1 MLSVL
6 DMPTKYPA
14 IWLGAFALGSA
25 MSVAAIGFSMGT
37 VAAGYT
43 AGFLALAG
51 TFGYEILSRRRREV
65 TLLYKIKNIENEQ
78 KRIAHELLETRNDV
92 DGMKDDMV
100 TATRAMANDG
110 KKSGS
115 TQTVIR
121 SFERI
126 GNRARAS
133 FMPKEPPANTSPI
146 FEPVK
151 APIKT
156 SPSPVDAK
164 VMRAQ
169 KYKDLLLNQKE
180 EEDIQATEKIAPEY
194 TEAVLSELINQA
206 VQNDKIEIFAQ
217 PIVKLPSRRLRY
229 LELYARIRAKTGIY
243 LSGQSYR
250 SLAEKEAL
258 IENVDHL
265 LLVHTID
272 MIRNDARRKF
282 EIGYFINISSRSLKD
297 TVFMNDLLEFV
308 RTRRDLC
315 SRLVLEFQHADF
327 QTIAPPIQRIVDG
340 LTRIGCVLSVDNID
354 NANINIDSLAE
365 RGVSF
370 LKFNAQKI
378 LMNSTSYEGEM
389 AMMRMK
395 SSLDR
400 AGIVLIVEKIE
411 DNHALKELLDF
422 EFDFGEGHLFGR
434 PDLEMA
440 YRPKR
445 AAS

>member
-6 DMPTKYPA
+6 DIPNKYPA
-14 IWLGAFALGSA
+14 VWLGAFALGSA

-37 VAAGYT
+37 IAAGYT
-43 AGFLALAG
+43 AGFLALSG
-51 TFGYEILSRRRREV
+51 TFGYEILSRRRRET
-65 TLLYKIKNIENEQ
+65 TLLHKINTIENEQ
-78 KRIAHELLETRNDV
+78 NRIAHALLETRNDV
-92 DGMKDDMV
+92 DSMKDDMV
-100 TATRAMANDG
+100 SATRAIANDG

-121 SFERI
+121 SFERM
-126 GNRARAS
+126 GNRARTS
-133 FMPKEPPANTSPI
+133 FMPKDTPANKTPA
-146 FEPVK
+146 FDLVK
-151 APIKT
+151 ETVKT
-156 SPSPVDAK
+156 ALPPVDAK
-164 VMRAQ
+164 DMRAQ

-180 EEDIQATEKIAPEY
+180 EEDIQATENNTPEY

-229 LELYARIRAKTGIY
+229 LELYARIRAKTGVY

-250 SLAEKEAL
+250 SLAEKESL

-265 LLVHTID
+265 LLAHTID
-272 MIRNDARRKF
+272 MIRNDSRRKF

-308 RTRRDLC
+308 RTHRDLC
-315 SRLVLEFQHADF
+315 SRLVLEFQHTDF
-327 QTIAPPIQRIVDG
+327 QTIAPPLQRIIDG
-340 LTRIGCVLSVDNID
+340 LTRIGCIVSIDNVD

-370 LKFNAQKI
+370 LKFDAQKI
-378 LMNSTSYEGEM
+378 LTNSASYEGEM

-411 DNHALKELLDF
+411 DNHTLKELLDF